1 MLKKCHFYSPNSN
14 SPRKVISH
22 VSMYEVTKIDFVIVL
37 ICHLLINHRR
47 TVDLLLLPFY
57 TIFLLHILGNA
68 FDFIL
73 PFCSALNLLLLP
85 ESLSTFRHA
94 MWPSTSLFIFIHSLS
109 HIQKHTQKPTPNSKT
124 RETYNVDL
132 HRSKLLCHGKCKSMH
147 DVMYI
152 HNLTYYMGK
161 IK

>member
-1 MLKKCHFYSPNSN
+1 MPFLFPKLHFSKKSYFSC
-14 SPRKVISH
+14 
-22 VSMYEVTKIDFVIVL
+22 MYEVTKIDFVIVL

-57 TIFLLHILGNA
+57 TIFLLHISGNA
-68 FDFIL
+68 FDFIYL
-73 PFCSALNLLLLP
+73 FALHWTYFSW
-85 ESLSTFRHA
+85 ESSESTFRHA
-94 MWPSTSLFIFIHSLS
+94 MWPSASLFIFIPS
-109 HIQKHTQKPTPNSKT
+109 HKYTHNAAKT
-124 RETYNVDL
+124 RENYNVDL
-132 HRSKLLCHGKCKSMH
+132 HRSKLFCHGKCKSMH